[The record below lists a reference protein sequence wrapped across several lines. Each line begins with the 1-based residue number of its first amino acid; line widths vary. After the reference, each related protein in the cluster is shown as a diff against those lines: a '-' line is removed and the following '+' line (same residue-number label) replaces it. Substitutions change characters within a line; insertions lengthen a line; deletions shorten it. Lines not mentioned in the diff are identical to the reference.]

1 MKNHYCDI
9 IEFEKNQSFQEICDQ
24 RHSDEFQLEK
34 CDKEIDIIV
43 NESSLSLDND
53 SSDYYLQSPC
63 RRNIPNSI
71 QSFNRINSGVG
82 WSLKE
87 ELLLKT
93 WMKKSFG
100 YRWLHSKSSTYY
112 KTLDNWFTYPIV
124 FISSVIS
131 MGGFALIGINPANA
145 HETSMWEHILNY
157 IIAFINLIV
166 ATLIMIQKV
175 NKYAEKAESHRITA
189 TQYTK
194 FYRGINL
201 ELSLEQNHVDTK
213 QLCRK
218 LKETYDDLL
227 DNAPEIPTC
236 VIDKFNIIYKNSV
249 IKPDIIR

>member
-1 MKNHYCDI
+1 MKSIYCDI
-9 IEFEKNQSFQEICDQ
+9 IEFEKE
-24 RHSDEFQLEK
+24 HSIQNVYVQNLDEDELEQ

-43 NESSLSLDND
+43 NDSKLSLDNGLN
-53 SSDYYLQSPC
+53 YIQSPG
-63 RRNIPNSI
+63 RKGSLSLTHTPTIRNN
-71 QSFNRINSGVG
+71 GVG
-82 WSLKE
+82 LTLKE

-112 KTLDNWFTYPIV
+112 KTLDNFFTYPIV
-124 FISSVIS
+124 FISTVFG

-145 HETSMWEHILNY
+145 NETSMWEHILNY

-166 ATLIMIQKV
+166 ATLIMVQKV

-194 FYRGINL
+194 FYRGLHL
-201 ELSLEQNHVDTK
+201 ELSLEQSNVDTK

-227 DNAPEIPTC
+227 DNAPEIPKC
-236 VIDKFNIIYKNSV
+236 VIDNFNIIYTNS
-249 IKPDIIR
+249 ILKPDITNY